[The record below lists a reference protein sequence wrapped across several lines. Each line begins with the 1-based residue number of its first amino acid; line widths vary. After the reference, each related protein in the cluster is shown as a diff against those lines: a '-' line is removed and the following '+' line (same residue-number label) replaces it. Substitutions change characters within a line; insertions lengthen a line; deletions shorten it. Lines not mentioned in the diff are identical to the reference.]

1 MSGMG
6 GERYHALD
14 AVRGFALVLGVFFHA
29 TLAYLPGP
37 QLWVAMDTSRSV
49 ELSVVFYALHIF
61 RMTLFFLL
69 AGFFARLL
77 LERRGAWGF
86 IRNRFAR
93 IVVPFAMFWPIVI
106 TGIVAVAIWAAV
118 QANGGQAPAGDPPPP
133 PNAETFPLTHLW
145 FLYVLIFFY
154 GGALALR
161 GLVRLIDGKGVLGA
175 RVVDPIVRVITGSGA
190 PVMLAIPMAAALF
203 FTPNWYAWFGIPTPD
218 TGLAPNATAMT
229 CYGFAFGL
237 GWLIHRQPQTFE
249 GWGKW
254 WGAYVGPAI
263 GATIGCLMI
272 LGFTPFLDAPAAQD
286 WRMAGYSA
294 LYAFACWAWTAA
306 IIGFAVRHL
315 AGHSPARRYLA
326 DASYWIYIVHIPIVM
341 ALHALFAPYAWPWFV
356 KYPLV
361 LAISFTVMLVSYQ
374 FLVRYSF
381 IGAILNGKRQK
392 PGKRDNAAAEA
403 VAAE

>member
-1 MSGMG
+1 MSGMV

-37 QLWVAMDTSRSV
+37 QLWVAVDTSRSV
-49 ELSVVFYALHIF
+49 ELSVVFFILHIF
-61 RMTLFFLL
+61 RMTLFFVI

-77 LERRGAWGF
+77 LERRGTWGF
-86 IRNRFAR
+86 IKNRAAR
-93 IVVPFAMFWPIVI
+93 IAMPLAMFWPIVI

-118 QANGGQAPAGDPPPP
+118 QANGGQPLEGEPPPP
-133 PNAETFPLTHLW
+133 PNAQTFPLTHLW
-145 FLYVLIFFY
+145 FLYVLLFFY
-154 GGALALR
+154 AAALLLR
-161 GLVRLIDGKGVLGA
+161 GLVRLIDGKGVLRA
-175 RVVDPIVRVITGSGA
+175 RVVDPIVRFITGPIA
-190 PVMLAIPMAAALF
+190 PLVLAIPMGVAMFL
-203 FTPNWYAWFGIPTPD
+203 TPNWYAWFGVPTPD
-218 TGLAPNATAMT
+218 TGLVPNTTALI

-237 GWLIHRQPQTFE
+237 GWLIHRQPNIFE

-254 WGAYVGPAI
+254 WLAYVGPAV
-263 GATIGCLMI
+263 GATIGALMM
-272 LGFTPFLDAPAAQD
+272 LGFTPNLEGPAVQD
-286 WRMAGYSA
+286 WRTAGYTA
-294 LYAFACWAWTAA
+294 LYSFACWAWTIV

-361 LAISFTVMLVSYQ
+361 LAIAFAVMLVSYQ

-381 IGAILNGKRQK
+381 IGAILNGKREK
-392 PGKRDNAAAEA
+392 PPKRAQGEAVLAAAE
-403 VAAE
+403 